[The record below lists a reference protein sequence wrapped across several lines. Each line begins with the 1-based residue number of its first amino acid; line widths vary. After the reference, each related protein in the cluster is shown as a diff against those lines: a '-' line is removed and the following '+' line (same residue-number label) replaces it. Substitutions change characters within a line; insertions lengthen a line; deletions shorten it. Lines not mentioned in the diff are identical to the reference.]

1 MAEQNRRQ
9 FLALAL
15 GAGGLGALGALGWSG
30 KQKLEVGDSDRLPAP
45 KQDPSRRTSN
55 MSETPRLKST
65 SNQLPRKV
73 IVGTSR
79 QAFRPPYPGLEK
91 RLDDLGAL
99 LDRMAAASRAQYGR
113 GLDLAVLPE
122 MAVTGGLGGWEADA
136 FGRSL
141 PYEGPVQAFFERK
154 ARELGSYIVLPM
166 NRMDSKEERRV
177 SNVAILLD
185 RKGKVA
191 GVYNKIHLAARQDCD
206 ALEDGV
212 TPGKSVPVFE
222 CDFGKIGIQLC
233 YDVMFDEGWRE
244 LASGGAEI
252 VAWPTFRPGTAHGMA
267 RSLAHRYYVVSST
280 WDSTAHIFEPTGKIV
295 AQAKPGE
302 PVLVQELDLSYAII
316 TSGGGRPGENGDGF
330 IEKFGDR
337 VGFRFYSEEA
347 WGLFWSNDPKMSIGE
362 MARSIKAVEMES
374 ELARVRALYR
384 NAGLC
389 LADS

>member
-15 GAGGLGALGALGWSG
+15 GAGGLGALGALGWN
-30 KQKLEVGDSDRLPAP
+30 DRNAFIEGAPDRGLAPDADPA
-45 KQDPSRRTSN
+45 RRTTN
-55 MSETPRLKST
+55 MHENPRLKST
-65 SNQLPRKV
+65 SDQLPRKV

-99 LDRMAAASRAQYGR
+99 LDRMAAASRTQYGR

-141 PYEGPVQAFFERK
+141 PFEGPIQSFFERK
-154 ARELGSYIVLPM
+154 ARDLGAYLVLPM
-166 NRMDSKEERRV
+166 NRMDSQEERRV
-177 SNVAILLD
+177 SNVAMLLD

-191 GVYNKIHLAARQDCD
+191 GVYNKIHLAARQDRD

-212 TPGKSVPVFE
+212 TPGKNVPVFE
-222 CDFGKIGIQLC
+222 CDFGKLGIQLC
-233 YDVMFDEGWRE
+233 FDVMFDEGWRE
-244 LASGGAEI
+244 LASAGAEI
-252 VAWPTFRPGTAHGMA
+252 VAWPTFRPGTIHGMA
-267 RSLAHRYYVVSST
+267 RSLAHRYYIVSST

-295 AQAKPGE
+295 AQAKPNE

-330 IEKFGDR
+330 VEKFGER
-337 VGFRFYSEEA
+337 VGFRFYPEEA
-347 WGLFWSNDPKMSIGE
+347 WGLFWSNDPKMSIGA
-362 MARSIKAVEMES
+362 MCRSIKAVELES